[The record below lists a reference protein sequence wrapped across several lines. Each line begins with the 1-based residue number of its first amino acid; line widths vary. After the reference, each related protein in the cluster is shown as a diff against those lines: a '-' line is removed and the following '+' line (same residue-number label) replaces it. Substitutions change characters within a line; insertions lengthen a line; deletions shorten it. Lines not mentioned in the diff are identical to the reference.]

1 MDHNVQSEKPA
12 TTLLSSIVS
21 ALACR
26 VTARSRSI
34 NMNTFGTFA
43 NTRRWEAETP
53 RTLLVKSGQVPV
65 RDGRVCYAQTA
76 PDGSEGLEAVTFAG
90 RAQAMSAAGM
100 SEEAMQAALGGQ
112 VSWTAPRSLLQMV
125 QLIPETEDEV
135 TAVCSAV
142 SLLQWHLENKF
153 SSVDGSPTEIADG
166 GKKRLRG
173 GSSLHPRVDP
183 VAIVLCVSA
192 DGMKCLLGRQ
202 KRYPPGMYTCV
213 SGFVEHAESV
223 EAAAAREVAEETSVV
238 CAEVTLVGSQPW
250 PIGRGGH
257 CELMLGC
264 TARAKRGGEAIDCTG
279 DGQEGTGEL
288 EDARWFS
295 RAEAVAM
302 LDASTKPL
310 SGSGGAAP
318 QLRTPPPIAIAHHLV
333 RRWAHATQP
342 EASSSL

>member
-1 MDHNVQSEKPA
+1 VA
-12 TTLLSSIVS
+12 
-21 ALACR
+21 
-26 VTARSRSI
+26 ARSI
-34 NMNTFGTFA
+34 HMNAFGTFA
-43 NTRRWEAETP
+43 YTRRWEAETP
-53 RTLLVKSGQVPV
+53 RTLLVQRGQVPV
-65 RDGRVCYAQTA
+65 RDGRVCFAQAA
-76 PDGSEGLEAVTFAG
+76 PDGANGIEAVTFAT
-90 RAQAMSAAGM
+90 RAQAMSADGIT
-100 SEEAMQAALGGQ
+100 EEAMQAALGGE

-125 QLIPETEDEV
+125 QLLPETEDEV

-142 SLLQWHLENKF
+142 SLLQWHIENKF
-153 SSVDGSPTEIADG
+153 SSVDGSPTVIADG

-202 KRYPPGMYTCV
+202 KRFPPGMYTCI

-238 CAEVTLVGSQPW
+238 CADVRLVGSQPW

-264 TARAKRGGEAIDCTG
+264 TARATPGGEAIDCTG

-295 RAEAVAM
+295 RAEVVAM
-302 LDASTKPL
+302 LEASTKPP
-310 SGSGGAAP
+310 SRGADGVVP

-342 EASSSL
+342 EATSSL